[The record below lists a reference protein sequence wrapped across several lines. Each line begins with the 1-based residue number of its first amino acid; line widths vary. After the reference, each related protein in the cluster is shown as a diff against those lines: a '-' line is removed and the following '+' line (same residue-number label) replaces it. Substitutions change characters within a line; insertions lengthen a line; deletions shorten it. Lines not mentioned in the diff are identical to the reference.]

1 MFPARNID
9 RHDLAQDSSGC
20 TGRGEQAQTRTG
32 RGGGPAH
39 YDRCD
44 RRRGRRAGTRV
55 RRHRRSP
62 PATERTPVVQAATP
76 ASSPDAPS
84 DISSDG
90 SPDGSPADSSARND
104 PYDRPVAELL
114 ARMTDDEKLGQLQQ
128 LAWAGATGP
137 GGTQTQQAEEA
148 ARAGLL
154 GSVLNIHG
162 AKESNALQRIA
173 VEESRL
179 GIPLIFGLDIIH
191 GFWTTFPIPL
201 AQAASFDPAVSELD
215 ASVSAAEA
223 RSNGVHWTFAP
234 MMDVTSEPRWGRIAE
249 SGGEDPYLNGVLAA
263 AKVRGYQGGDLRAKD
278 RIAACAKHYVAY
290 GGAEGG
296 RDYNTVDVSEARLR
310 NHYLPPFKV
319 AVDAQVAT
327 VMAAFNTI
335 SGVPAHGNEHTLTRI
350 LKQDWG
356 FDGFVVSDWTGVQ
369 ELVPHGFAAD
379 GADAA
384 RLAVNAGVDMEMVS
398 THVADHGR
406 KLLSEGRIDAAR
418 LDDAVT
424 RVLRV
429 KFRLGLFDDPYVP
442 EAAEIPGPTARARS
456 AARTAAARS
465 MVLLRNEGGA
475 LPLAKTVRSVAVV
488 GPFADSDDLQ
498 GTWAGPGAEKFRSVT
513 VLNGV
518 RAALPDAEV
527 THAPGIDPAG
537 EDTGTL
543 PAAVAAA
550 RAADVTVVVVGE
562 SPAISG
568 EGNSRSDIGLP
579 GRQEE
584 LIAAIAATGRPYV
597 VVLVNGRPLALGD
610 WADDAPAVLEA
621 WHPGMEAGNAV
632 ADVLFGDVD
641 PGGRLPASFPRT
653 VGQIPVNY
661 NHERTGRPYNPAD
674 PDQRYVSR
682 YLDVADGPRYP
693 FGHGLSYT
701 TFTLTEPS
709 LSRNSIAAGAL
720 RRGDTVE
727 VAVTVRNTGEREG
740 DEVVQLYLHDPVASI
755 VQPVRRLRG
764 FRRVTL
770 AAGEST
776 TVRFGLGADDLGFW
790 TNDPDGRFVVEEGT
804 VDIIVGT
811 SSTATAKD
819 TLTIS

>member
-1 MFPARNID
+1 M
-9 RHDLAQDSSGC
+9 
-20 TGRGEQAQTRTG
+20 
-32 RGGGPAH
+32 
-39 YDRCD
+39 
-44 RRRGRRAGTRV
+44 
-55 RRHRRSP
+55 
-62 PATERTPVVQAATP
+62 TE
-76 ASSPDAPS
+76 
-84 DISSDG
+84 
-90 SPDGSPADSSARND
+90 
-104 PYDRPVAELL
+104 
-114 ARMTDDEKLGQLQQ
+114 DEKLGQLQQ

-137 GGTQTQQAEEA
+137 GGTQTRQAEEA

-162 AKESNALQRIA
+162 ARESNALQRIA

-249 SGGEDPYLNGVLAA
+249 SGGEDPYLNAVLAA

-290 GGAEGG
+290 GGPEGG

-356 FDGFVVSDWTGVQ
+356 FDGFVVSDWSGVQ
-369 ELVPHGFAAD
+369 ELIPHGFAAD

-384 RLAVNAGVDMEMVS
+384 SLAVNAGVDMEMVS

-465 MVLLRNEGGA
+465 MVLLRNEGA
-475 LPLAKTVRSVAVV
+475 LPLVKTVGSVAVV
-488 GPFADSDDLQ
+488 GPFGDSDDLQ

-513 VLNGV
+513 VLDGV
-518 RAALPDAEV
+518 RAAVPDAEV
-527 THAPGIDPAG
+527 THALGIDATG
-537 EDTGTL
+537 QDTGTL

-584 LIAAIAATGRPYV
+584 LIAAVAATGKPYV
-597 VVLVNGRPLALGD
+597 VVLVNGRPLTLGD

-661 NHERTGRPYNPAD
+661 NHERTGRPYDPAD

-709 LSRNSIAAGAL
+709 LSRGSVTAGSL
-720 RRGDTVE
+720 REGGTVE

-740 DEVVQLYLHDPVASI
+740 DEVVQLYLRDPVASI

-770 AAGEST
+770 AAGAST
-776 TVRFGLGADDLGFW
+776 TVRFSLGADDFGFW

-819 TLTIS
+819 TLTIT

>member
-1 MFPARNID
+1 MWRM
-9 RHDLAQDSSGC
+9 SGSVPLC
-20 TGRGEQAQTRTG
+20 GIHGTVTDT
-32 RGGGPAH
+32 H
-39 YDRCD
+39 LI
-44 RRRGRRAGTRV
+44 GRRA
-55 RRHRRSP
+55 RSLRSVASAATGGSA
-62 PATERTPVVQAATP
+62 PATERTSVVQAATP
-76 ASSPDAPS
+76 AW
-84 DISSDG
+84 
-90 SPDGSPADSSARND
+90 ND
-104 PYDRPVAELL
+104 PYDRSVAELL

-137 GGTQTQQAEEA
+137 GGTQTREAEEA

-249 SGGEDPYLNGVLAA
+249 SAGEDPYLNAVLAA
-263 AKVRGYQGGDLRAKD
+263 AKVRGYQGGDLKAKD

-369 ELVPHGFAAD
+369 ELIPHGFAAD

-384 RLAVNAGVDMEMVS
+384 RLALGAGVDMEMVS

-442 EAAEIPGPTARARS
+442 EQAEITGPTERARS

-475 LPLAKTVRSVAVV
+475 LPLAKNLRSLAVV
-488 GPFADSDDLQ
+488 GPFAHSADLQ
-498 GTWAGPGAEKFRSVT
+498 GTWAGPGAEKFPSVT
-513 VLNGV
+513 VLDAV
-518 RAALPDAEV
+518 RAALPDTEV
-527 THAPGIDPAG
+527 THALGIDPAG
-537 EDTGTL
+537 QDTGTL
-543 PAAVAAA
+543 PDAVAAA
-550 RAADVTVVVVGE
+550 RATDVTVVVVGE

-568 EGNSRSDIGLP
+568 EANSRSDIGLP
-579 GRQEE
+579 GRQDE
-584 LIAAIAATGRPYV
+584 LIEAIAATGKPYV

-610 WADDAPAVLEA
+610 WADNAPAVLEA
-621 WHPGMEAGNAV
+621 WHPGIEAGNAV

-653 VGQIPVNY
+653 VGQLPVHY
-661 NHERTGRPYNPAD
+661 NHERTGRPYDAAD

-682 YLDVADGPRYP
+682 YLDVPDGPRYP

-701 TFTLTEPS
+701 TCVLTEPV
-709 LSRNSIAAGAL
+709 LSRNSIAAASL
-720 RRGDTVE
+720 RDGDTVE
-727 VAVTVRNTGEREG
+727 VSVTVRNTGERDG
-740 DEVVQLYLHDPVASI
+740 DEVVQIYLHDPVASI

-764 FRRVTL
+764 FRRVGL
-770 AAGEST
+770 AAGLST
-776 TVRFGLGADDLGFW
+776 TVRFSLGAEDFGFW

-811 SSTATAKD
+811 SSTATNKD
-819 TLTIS
+819 TLTIT